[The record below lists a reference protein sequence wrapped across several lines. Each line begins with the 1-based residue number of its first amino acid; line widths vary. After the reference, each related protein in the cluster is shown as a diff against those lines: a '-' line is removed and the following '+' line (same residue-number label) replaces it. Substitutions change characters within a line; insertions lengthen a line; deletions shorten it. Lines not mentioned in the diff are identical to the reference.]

1 MVPGSQVRRYE
12 QYPSPSQW
20 VEGAV
25 PAFMRQGDA
34 VAVDRS
40 SMHGANI
47 CIRLPA
53 RLPPDKLSV
62 AGSPQFPFPED
73 KAPTRRV
80 TLIFS
85 FHQRASAVG
94 VTARN
99 GHASMNG
106 THRQTRPFDGG
117 LREEGY
123 DFYTRDYVSRRA
135 RVM

>member
-1 MVPGSQVRRYE
+1 M
-12 QYPSPSQW
+12 
-20 VEGAV
+20 AV
-25 PAFMRQGDA
+25 WT
-34 VAVDRS
+34 
-40 SMHGANI
+40 
-47 CIRLPA
+47 
-53 RLPPDKLSV
+53 
-62 AGSPQFPFPED
+62 GSPQFPFMD
-73 KAPTRRV
+73 GKAPTRRV

>member
-1 MVPGSQVRRYE
+1 MVPGSQVSRYE

-53 RLPPDKLSV
+53 RLPPDKQIGGCV
-62 AGSPQFPFPED
+62 EQ
-73 KAPTRRV
+73 APR
-80 TLIFS
+80 S
-85 FHQRASAVG
+85 FHLTAKPQRGA
-94 VTARN
+94 
-99 GHASMNG
+99 
-106 THRQTRPFDGG
+106 
-117 LREEGY
+117 
-123 DFYTRDYVSRRA
+123 
-135 RVM
+135 

>member
-1 MVPGSQVRRYE
+1 MRAGRVVPGSQVRRYE

-40 SMHGANI
+40 SMHGTNI

-62 AGSPQFPFPED
+62 AVWG
-73 KAPTRRV
+73 KAPR
-80 TLIFS
+80 S
-85 FHQRASAVG
+85 FNSLTAKPQRGA
-94 VTARN
+94 
-99 GHASMNG
+99 
-106 THRQTRPFDGG
+106 
-117 LREEGY
+117 
-123 DFYTRDYVSRRA
+123 
-135 RVM
+135 